1 MKLLQL
7 AKLVQSIRLV
17 QFIRLAFLGSA
28 IALSTVAAADAGPIV
43 MKLGTGT
50 LNDLQHEWMKI
61 FAAIVDKDS
70 GGRIKVEI
78 YPASQLGTS
87 PRMIEQTQL
96 NSIQGVVGPPEFLT
110 GVDARYQILSA
121 PGLFK
126 DLAHVNR
133 TLQDPDFNR
142 AFLGLGANK
151 GLKGIGLFISGPT
164 VFVIRKPISKLADF
178 AGLKLR
184 VLAAPMQLDQVRS
197 MQATPVPMPL
207 GEVMPALQ
215 QGTIDGVMSCI
226 PVLVALKYS
235 DAAKY
240 LVETN
245 HGLIASLSVISKT
258 WFDNLPADL
267 QDVVVKAGQKASQD
281 VYQFSVD
288 DVNNGREKWKKAG
301 GEVIELSS
309 AEHDQLMKQLVSV
322 GENVTAKSAP
332 ERVMFD
338 LLRAAAERTK

>member
-1 MKLLQL
+1 MTLLRL
-7 AKLVQSIRLV
+7 ARLV
-17 QFIRLAFLGSA
+17 QLTRLVLFGSA
-28 IALSTVAAADAGPIV
+28 MVLATIAGADASSIV

-50 LNDLQHEWMKI
+50 LNDSQHEWMKI
-61 FAAIVDKDS
+61 FAAIVDKES

-133 TLQDPDFNR
+133 TLQDPDFNQ

-164 VFVIRKPISKLADF
+164 VFVIRTRIGKLAEC

-184 VLAAPMQLDQVRS
+184 VLAAPMQLEQVRS
-197 MQATPVPMPL
+197 LQATPVPMPL

-226 PVLVALKYS
+226 PVFVALKYS

-258 WFDNLPADL
+258 WFDNLPPDL
-267 QDVVVKAGQKASQD
+267 QDVVVKAGQKASLD

-288 DVNNGREKWKKAG
+288 DVNSGREKWKKAG

-309 AEHDQLMKQLVSV
+309 AEHDQLMHQLVTV
-322 GENVTAKSAP
+322 GESVTAKSAP
-332 ERVMFD
+332 ERAMFD

>member
-1 MKLLQL
+1 MTLLRL
-7 AKLVQSIRLV
+7 ARLV
-17 QFIRLAFLGSA
+17 QFTRLVIFGSA
-28 IALSTVAAADAGPIV
+28 IVLATIAGADASPIV

-50 LNDLQHEWMKI
+50 LNDSQHEWMKI
-61 FAAIVDKDS
+61 FAAIVDKES

-133 TLQDPDFNR
+133 TLQDPDFNQ

-164 VFVIRKPISKLADF
+164 VFVIRKPIGKLADF

-184 VLAAPMQLDQVRS
+184 VLAAPMQLEQVRTL
-197 MQATPVPMPL
+197 QATPVPMPR
-207 GEVMPALQ
+207 G
-215 QGTIDGVMSCI
+215 
-226 PVLVALKYS
+226 
-235 DAAKY
+235 
-240 LVETN
+240 
-245 HGLIASLSVISKT
+245 
-258 WFDNLPADL
+258 
-267 QDVVVKAGQKASQD
+267 
-281 VYQFSVD
+281 
-288 DVNNGREKWKKAG
+288 
-301 GEVIELSS
+301 
-309 AEHDQLMKQLVSV
+309 
-322 GENVTAKSAP
+322 
-332 ERVMFD
+332 
-338 LLRAAAERTK
+338 

>member
-50 LNDLQHEWMKI
+50 LNDSQHEWMKI

>member
-1 MKLLQL
+1 MTLLQRARLVTRL
-7 AKLVQSIRLV
+7 AKWATIAL
-17 QFIRLAFLGSA
+17 LGSA
-28 IALSTVAAADAGPIV
+28 MAPSTPAAVAAAPIV

-50 LNDLQHEWMKI
+50 LNDSQHEWMKI

-87 PRMIEQTQL
+87 PRMVEQTQL

-121 PGLFK
+121 PGLFG

-133 TLQDPDFNR
+133 TLQDPAFNQ

-164 VFVIRKPISKLADF
+164 VFVIRKPIGKIADF

-184 VLAAPMQLDQVRS
+184 VLAAPLQLEQVRS

-258 WFDNLPADL
+258 WFDGLPADL
-267 QDVVVKAGQKASQD
+267 QDIVVKAGQKASQD

-288 DVNNGREKWKKAG
+288 DVNSGREKWKKAG
-301 GEVIELSS
+301 GEVVELTS
-309 AEHDQLMKQLVSV
+309 AEHDQLMRQLVSV
-322 GENVTAKSAP
+322 GENVTAKNAP
-332 ERVMFD
+332 EKAMFD
-338 LLRAAAERTK
+338 LLRTTAERTK

>member
-1 MKLLQL
+1 MTLLRL
-7 AKLVQSIRLV
+7 ARLV
-17 QFIRLAFLGSA
+17 QLTRLVLFGSA
-28 IALSTVAAADAGPIV
+28 MVLATIAGADASSIV

-50 LNDLQHEWMKI
+50 LNDSQHEWMKI
-61 FAAIVDKDS
+61 FAAIVDKES

-133 TLQDPDFNR
+133 TLQDPDFNQ

-164 VFVIRKPISKLADF
+164 VFVTRKPIGKLADF

-184 VLAAPMQLDQVRS
+184 VLAAPMQLEQVRS
-197 MQATPVPMPL
+197 LQATPVPMPL

-226 PVLVALKYS
+226 PVFVALKYS

-258 WFDNLPADL
+258 WFDNLPPDL
-267 QDVVVKAGQKASQD
+267 QEVVVKAGQKASQD

-288 DVNNGREKWKKAG
+288 DVNSGREKWKKAG

-309 AEHDQLMKQLVSV
+309 AEHDQLMHQLVTV
-322 GENVTAKSAP
+322 GESVTAKSAP
-332 ERVMFD
+332 ERAMFD

>member
-1 MKLLQL
+1 MTLLRL
-7 AKLVQSIRLV
+7 ARLV
-17 QFIRLAFLGSA
+17 QLTRLVLFGSA
-28 IALSTVAAADAGPIV
+28 MVLATIAGADASSIV

-50 LNDLQHEWMKI
+50 LNDSQHEWMKI
-61 FAAIVDKDS
+61 FAAIVDKES

-133 TLQDPDFNR
+133 TLQDPDFNQ

-184 VLAAPMQLDQVRS
+184 VLAAPMQLEQVRS
-197 MQATPVPMPL
+197 LQATPVPMPL

-226 PVLVALKYS
+226 PVFVALKYS

-258 WFDNLPADL
+258 WFDNLPPDL
-267 QDVVVKAGQKASQD
+267 QDVVVKAGQKASLD

-288 DVNNGREKWKKAG
+288 DVNSGREKWKKAG

-309 AEHDQLMKQLVSV
+309 AEHDQLMHQLVTV
-322 GENVTAKSAP
+322 GESVTAKSAP
-332 ERVMFD
+332 ERAMFD

>member
-7 AKLVQSIRLV
+7 ARLV
-17 QFIRLAFLGSA
+17 QFIRLVQLIRLAFFGSA

-61 FAAIVDKDS
+61 FAAIVDKDF